1 MESSEVDKAEAVA
14 VWYGSIDST
23 QKLNSTGLLL
33 YQMRKQILLLNV
45 KKKIPLFFL
54 NNKWTSNGADLRAAR
69 ERGFFAETP
78 KGEGAALVLAWEA
91 SRVVALRAEL
101 DRKIDLAA
109 ANEAIF
115 CWYSELRKSVGFFNW
130 ILRFCGVLRIK
141 GTALLRTLK
150 PWGVLGYSCKQ
161 SLRQE

>member
-1 MESSEVDKAEAVA
+1 MERSEVDKAEAVA

-23 QKLNSTGLLL
+23 QKLISTGLLL

-91 SRVVALRAEL
+91 SRAAALRAEL

-115 CWYSELRKSVGFFNW
+115 CWYSESRKSVDFLIEFCVFAGFCE
-130 ILRFCGVLRIK
+130 LRGPLCRG
-141 GTALLRTLK
+141 G
-150 PWGVLGYSCKQ
+150 
-161 SLRQE
+161 